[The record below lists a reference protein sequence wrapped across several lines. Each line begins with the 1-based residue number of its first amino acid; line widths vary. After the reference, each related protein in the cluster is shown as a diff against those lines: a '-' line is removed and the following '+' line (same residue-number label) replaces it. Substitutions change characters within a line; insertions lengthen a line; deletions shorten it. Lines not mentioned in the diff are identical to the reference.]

1 MANLTT
7 ATAITLARLLLDKAE
22 SPYYTDAE
30 ITLFLELG
38 IKEFINENY
47 KKFEVNQSTRDNL
60 RTLVRT
66 TSALNQSSAN
76 IFDIAPLTD
85 YRHFLSLEITA
96 GTRVE
101 YVKIVQVDDYLAL
114 KKDPFNRASDDNV
127 LGVMEDNQ
135 IKVYRNS
142 SIPITSHILTYLSWD
157 ETSDNIA
164 SLPDHTHEDVVN
176 ITVRKLMGSIKDP
189 SYQTQAYEENKNKI

>member
-47 KKFEVNQSTRDNL
+47 KKFEVNQATRDNL
-60 RTLVRT
+60 RTLVTT
-66 TSALNQSSAN
+66 TSSLTQT
-76 IFDIAPLTD
+76 IPDQFDISSLTD
-85 YRHFLSLEITA
+85 YRHFLSFEITV
-96 GTRVE
+96 GTRTE
-101 YVKIVQVDDYLAL
+101 YVKILQVDDYLAI
-114 KKDPFNRASDDNV
+114 KKDPFNRPSPTNV
-127 LGVMEDNQ
+127 VGVIEDNR
-135 IKVYRNS
+135 IKIYKGSANTIS
-142 SIPITSHILTYLSWD
+142 NHILTYLSWD

>member
-1 MANLTT
+1 M
-7 ATAITLARLLLDKAE
+7 
-22 SPYYTDAE
+22 P
-30 ITLFLELG
+30 G
-38 IKEFINENY
+38 
-47 KKFEVNQSTRDNL
+47 
-60 RTLVRT
+60 
-66 TSALNQSSAN
+66 N
-76 IFDIAPLTD
+76 IFDISSLTD
-85 YRHFLSLEITA
+85 YRHFLSFEITA

-114 KKDPFNRASDDNV
+114 KKDPFNKASEDNV

-142 SIPITSHILTYLSWD
+142 SVPITSHTLTYLSWD
-157 ETSDNIA
+157 ESSDNIT

>member
-47 KKFEVNQSTRDNL
+47 KKFEVNQATRDNL
-60 RTLVRT
+60 RTLVKT
-66 TSALNQSSAN
+66 TSSLTQSSPN
-76 IFDIAPLTD
+76 IFDISSLTD
-85 YRHFLSLEITA
+85 YRHFLSFEVTVVGRL
-96 GTRVE
+96 E

-114 KKDPFNRASDDNV
+114 KKDPFNKASEDNV

-135 IKVYRNS
+135 IKVYKNS
-142 SIPITSHILTYLSWD
+142 TNSITTHILTYLSWD
-157 ETSDNIA
+157 ESTDNIA
-164 SLPDHTHEDVVN
+164 SLPDHTHEDIVN